1 MSVQTFKRYKWT
13 WILLLLALV
22 MAGYLAVNSL
32 NLGKEKLPVIGEVQD
47 FSLENVDGDQI
58 TLADTQGKARLVYFF
73 HTMSGCMSYNY
84 VSVISDA
91 ENSGRRWQLWKRYGV
106 RLYFF

>member
-13 WILLLLALV
+13 WLLLILALI
-22 MAGYLAVNSL
+22 MAGYLAINSL

-47 FSLENVDGDQI
+47 FSLENVNGDQV

-73 HTMSGCMSYNY
+73 LHSVGCMSYNY
-84 VSVISDA
+84 VFVISDT
-91 ENSGRRWQLWKRYGV
+91 EDSGRGWQFW
-106 RLYFF
+106 